1 MLEWIRFIGEAIA
14 GLFTGVAD
22 LLGLLVDAFAIL
34 RPGFLFAPSF
44 LQPILYLT
52 FAVAVLLWV
61 VNIL

>member
-1 MLEWIRFIGEAIA
+1 MLEWLQFIGEAILGFFSSIGNLI
-14 GLFTGVAD
+14 GLM
-22 LLGLLVDAFAIL
+22 VDAWAIL

-44 LQPILYLT
+44 LSPLLYLT